1 MARFKYTNA
10 RLVAYQQ
17 SLPGRAN
24 RAETRGAKNAVQN
37 IKRRAPV
44 DTGELRDSIHQ
55 DGGRVV
61 AMADHAGFVE
71 FGTYKMAAQ
80 PYFIPGIEATRG
92 EFIAISIDEIKP

>member
-10 RLVAYQQ
+10 KLIAYQS
-17 SLPGRAN
+17 SLPARAT
-24 RAETRGAKNAVQN
+24 RTETRAAKNAVQR

-61 AMADHAGFVE
+61 AEAEHAGYVE

-80 PYFIPGIEATRG
+80 PYFIPGLMESRG
-92 EFIAISIDEIKP
+92 DLFAIAAVEFRL